1 MRDKKQQN
9 KNFMVQKKNNNIW
22 DIAVDYIVITK
33 LVKTKSNS
41 KYFIGYLD
49 QVIRLLVLILPKMSG
64 YVKTFKV
71 KDGDKDENNKLIKK

>member
-1 MRDKKQQN
+1 
-9 KNFMVQKKNNNIW
+9 MVQKKTNNIW

-41 KYFIGYLD
+41 KYLIGYLD

-71 KDGDKDENNKLIKK
+71 KDGDKDENNKSIKK